1 MKYDRERKDN
11 KEGDL
16 FRIYFRQITLQ
27 DEEYCSII
35 LTYCKS
41 LMKNDREREDN
52 SESDLI
58 RIYFRQM
65 TLQADSI
72 SF

>member
-16 FRIYFRQITLQ
+16 FRIYFIQITLQ

-35 LTYCKS
+35 LIYCKS

-52 SESDLI
+52 NESDLI

-65 TLQADSI
+65 TL
-72 SF
+72 

>member
-1 MKYDRERKDN
+1 MKYDKERKDN

-16 FRIYFRQITLQ
+16 FRIYFRQVTLQ

-35 LTYCKS
+35 LICCKS
-41 LMKNDREREDN
+41 LMKDDRERKDN
-52 SESDLI
+52 RERDLF